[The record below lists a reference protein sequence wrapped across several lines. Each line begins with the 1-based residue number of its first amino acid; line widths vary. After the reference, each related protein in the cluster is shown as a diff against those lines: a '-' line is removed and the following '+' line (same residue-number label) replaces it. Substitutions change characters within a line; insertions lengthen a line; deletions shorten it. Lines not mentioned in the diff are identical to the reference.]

1 MKQKNIFLASCAAEE
16 RTHRQIKRE
25 FSAGTACQCLDFV
38 EAAQRHKV
46 YPLMYCHMVITGQ
59 LDVNRL
65 KTAIQ
70 RTSQYVPEIF
80 YTYNFRR
87 GQFTDKGLT
96 AEDTVILGDN
106 APGWDLSHRPQLQI
120 CISRQKQQDV
130 VVVGMSHILTD
141 GEGFLQ
147 YLYLLAA
154 LYNEES
160 PDFPLGNC
168 REPVLFLENIHVQ
181 KQTEQTR
188 RGKRKKVPPLRENSK
203 DTHSFCLV
211 SRISKEDFLQLH
223 AKAKKSNAT
232 LNDVFM
238 TAYARVIAR
247 LKNIDTVIIPC
258 PADLRRFG
266 CMENKLTVANMTG
279 IYRRITIEIKPQH
292 SFSETLSQVS
302 IEMQLQKSRYRCFAG
317 IQSLNRV
324 FHKVPRRLLGQLI
337 EATYRLLPV
346 SYTNM
351 GRINHRKLSFNSC
364 RVTDCYITGT
374 YRLPPDFQLSI
385 STFRNICTLNCTLIG
400 QPGDDITGQY
410 ILEQVKK
417 ELLGWGRNDYPHMLD
432 E

>member
-1 MKQKNIFLASCAAEE
+1 MKRKNMY
-16 RTHRQIKRE
+16 
-25 FSAGTACQCLDFV
+25 SAKTACQCLDFV
-38 EAAQRHKV
+38 EATQRHKV

-59 LDVNRL
+59 LDVGRL
-65 KTAIQ
+65 VTAIQ
-70 RTSQYVPEIF
+70 RTSQYVPEIL

-106 APGWDLSHRPQLQI
+106 IRGWDLSLKPQLQI
-120 CISRQKQQDV
+120 CIQKQERQEV
-130 VVVGMSHILTD
+130 VIAGMSHILTD

-160 PDFPLGNC
+160 PELPAANY
-168 REPVLFLENIHVQ
+168 REPALFLDNIHIQ

-188 RGKRKKVPPLRENSK
+188 RGKRKRVPPLRNYSK

-211 SRISKEDFLQLH
+211 SRISKDDFLLLH

-232 LNDVFM
+232 LNDAFM
-238 TAYARVIAR
+238 TAYARVIAG
-247 LKNIDTVIIPC
+247 LKNIETVIIPC
-258 PADLRRFG
+258 PADLRRFS
-266 CMENKLTVANMTG
+266 CLENKLTVANMTG

-292 SFSETLSQVS
+292 SFGETLSQVS

-317 IQSLNRV
+317 IQSLNRT
-324 FHKVPRRLLGQLI
+324 FHKIPRRLLGQVI
-337 EATYRLLPV
+337 KATYRLLPV
-346 SYTNM
+346 SYTNI
-351 GRINHRKLSFNSC
+351 GPINHRKLSFNNC

-385 STFRNICTLNCTLIG
+385 STFQNICTLNCTLIG

-410 ILEQVKK
+410 ILDQVKR
-417 ELLGWGRNDYPHMLD
+417 ELLEWVRNS
-432 E
+432 